1 MSTLTNTTI
10 SSINKNV
17 EIERPHTDYG
27 IGTIASNEYL
37 SSNTCYLSNIS
48 NTLPKPKIRV
58 HNKEEFFE
66 DYKIPGDFIYLDKD
80 GYLKQV
86 AIKEMIYSDP
96 ATVVFWDDGTRTVC
110 KAFETDEYNP
120 ESGLAMCIIKK
131 LYGGSAL
138 KKILDAWIPRQ
149 QQFKGTTTRM
159 TLKDARNNMKS
170 K

>member
-1 MSTLTNTTI
+1 MSTFNNSTAI
-10 SSINKNV
+10 SSNRNV
-17 EIERPHTDYG
+17 EVTYPYRG
-27 IGTIASNEYL
+27 CSIGTIASADCL
-37 SSNTCYLSNIS
+37 SSNTCYIS
-48 NTLPKPKIRV
+48 NLDKPQIRIN
-58 HNKEEFFE
+58 NKDEFFE
-66 DYKIPGDFIYLDKD
+66 NYKIPGDFIYLDKE

-110 KAFETDEYNP
+110 KAFETDTYNP

-138 KKILDAWIPRQ
+138 KKILDAWIPKQ
-149 QQFKGTTTRM
+149 QQVKGTTTRM
-159 TLKDARNNMKS
+159 TLKDARSNMKS